1 MVFNS
6 FSISL
11 SFSDPLSPMSP
22 LQAECMP
29 QRKQI
34 TAPSAENISAVKNLC
49 ELCNLFFGIRYR
61 VLKPLRHVTMGAEFS
76 VLNKRAQS
84 QNGVAFNRCTDIFLR
99 WRKEVNRTRRKS
111 LQIWTHWVIFL
122 PSGYFTRWGSSKY
135 EEKGLSSHGEF
146 RATNRIKKPK
156 EYF

>member
-34 TAPSAENISAVKNLC
+34 TAPSAENNSAVKNLC

-61 VLKPLRHVTMGAEFS
+61 QIVVIVGNSLIA
-76 VLNKRAQS
+76 S
-84 QNGVAFNRCTDIFLR
+84 Q
-99 WRKEVNRTRRKS
+99 
-111 LQIWTHWVIFL
+111 
-122 PSGYFTRWGSSKY
+122 
-135 EEKGLSSHGEF
+135 LSSID
-146 RATNRIKKPK
+146 RLM
-156 EYF
+156 